1 MFYIDVIAIPVIVGI
16 LFRLIFIK
24 KEKGFYATLTALA
37 VFLCF
42 IANAVIFYATGHWGD
57 GGSEGPALLAW
68 AVGMAFLGTALT
80 ELLIFI
86 YKKYM

>member
-57 GGSEGPALLAW
+57 GGSEGPGLLAG
-68 AVGMAFLGTALT
+68 AAGMAFFGTALT
-80 ELLIFI
+80 ELLRWLCIKF
-86 YKKYM
+86 K